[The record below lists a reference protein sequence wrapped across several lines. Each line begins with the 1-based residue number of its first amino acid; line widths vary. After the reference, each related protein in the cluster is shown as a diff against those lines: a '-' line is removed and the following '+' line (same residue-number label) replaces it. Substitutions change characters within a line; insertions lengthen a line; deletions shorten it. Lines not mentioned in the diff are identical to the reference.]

1 MRRRVL
7 TFVAIPLAAGTA
19 RMVAQQLAKRGHTQ
33 AANHAQHLA
42 DSVHPARRTRR
53 G

>member
-7 TFVAIPLAAGTA
+7 TFVAIPLVAGMARKVAA
-19 RMVAQQLAKRGHTQ
+19 QLAKRGHTQ

-42 DSVHPARRTRR
+42 DSVHPARRKGR

>member
-7 TFVAIPLAAGTA
+7 ASFAIPLAAGLA
-19 RMVAQQLAKRGHTQ
+19 RMVAQELAKRGHAQ

-42 DSVHPARRTRR
+42 DSVHPARRKGRR
-53 G
+53 